1 MKKIALSICLALA
14 ASIGLQAQ
22 SVCYINTEDILA
34 SVPEYQSV
42 QADLND
48 LAEKY
53 RATIESEYDDINALY
68 KDYQNKKASLSASER
83 QQREDEII
91 TKEKALKTKQNTF
104 FGEDG
109 VMANKSEELLAP
121 IKTKLQNAID
131 AVAYKNNCS
140 MIIDLAVTTGI
151 VFKNDRYDLTQ
162 QTIEYLN
169 RK

>member
-1 MKKIALSICLALA
+1 
-14 ASIGLQAQ
+14 
-22 SVCYINTEDILA
+22 
-34 SVPEYQSV
+34 
-42 QADLND
+42 
-48 LAEKY
+48 
-53 RATIESEYDDINALY
+53 
-68 KDYQNKKASLSASER
+68 
-83 QQREDEII
+83 
-91 TKEKALKTKQNTF
+91 
-104 FGEDG
+104 
-109 VMANKSEELLAP
+109 MANKSEELLAP